1 MLSHSYQSKPPV
13 AWALAFSALVLAAT
27 LFSGCTE
34 PLAPMMPEWDVDAN
48 VPIVN
53 HTYTMGDMLQD
64 DAMLRINENGD
75 QVLVVTQRYPLRSIA
90 LGDHLGMSDVAF
102 RSAESFDAVRFEVP
116 DYLNQHLDVFT
127 LFPMLPRGSQV
138 VDAIRNDL
146 GISIAIDTREY
157 FEEMTFAAGKL
168 ALQFSNNVPIPLRI
182 EAIRLVDTQGSTIA
196 QLGWNK
202 LVQPGQQAVLPDMAL
217 DGLTLRHNMK
227 LAFDISSPGSGGASV
242 DLSST
247 MSLGVTGA
255 LRETDILS
263 VRGFLPAQRFS
274 YNRAVNLSETSGM
287 KIREAVV
294 RSGAVNFSIKNHF
307 AIGAQVRISLQ
318 SATRG
323 GAPISA
329 GMHVAPHSTG
339 KLTLDLTDAHV
350 QLEGETD
357 LRYHAEIVTD
367 DATQEAVLV
376 RKDDSVSVTGLLRD
390 VRLASI
396 NGTLPP
402 TSLSMREMK
411 YSDFN
416 IDKTIAG
423 SIQLSEARIWA
434 ALRNRTVLP
443 VGITDA
449 SVLGKNTAGSSA
461 SLRVLPMNLA
471 GQSDITIDF
480 EQSQVVNF
488 LNSFMPEYP
497 DSLGMEGTFVLN
509 PNAADGSAS
518 VTDSVTGDIF
528 VEFPLR
534 FTQVNGSI
542 VDTVDLVI
550 DETTRSKMNSVNE
563 GTMTFDVENHLP
575 AAVHVEAEFLDAN
588 GRGLFVPTSVDGTPL
603 QVRSAPVDGNGYV
616 SASVTEKLSLHF
628 SAEEFAQLSLAV
640 SVRFRLSFTADET
653 SGATFRST
661 DYVRIRG
668 YARLNVNSTITE
680 K

>member
-1 MLSHSYQSKPPV
+1 MISHSYQSKPPV
-13 AWALAFSALVLAAT
+13 AWALAFSALIIAVT
-27 LFSGCTE
+27 LFGGCTE

-48 VPIVN
+48 IPIVN

-64 DAMLRINENGD
+64 DEMLRINENGD
-75 QVLVVTQRYPLRSIA
+75 QVLVVTQRFPLNSIA
-90 LGDHLGMSDVAF
+90 LGDHLVMSDVGF

-127 LFPMLPRGSQV
+127 LFPTLPRGRQV

-168 ALQFSNNVPIPLRI
+168 AMQFSNNVPIPLRI
-182 EAIRLVDTQGSTIA
+182 EAIRLVDLQGSTIA

-202 LVQPGQQAVLPDMAL
+202 LVQPGEKAVLPVMAL

-227 LAFDISSPGSGGASV
+227 LAFDISSPGSNGASV
-242 DLSST
+242 DLSSA

-255 LRETDILS
+255 LRDTDILS
-263 VRGFLPAQRFS
+263 VRGFLPAQHLS
-274 YNRAVNLSETSGM
+274 YNRAVNLSQSSGM
-287 KIREAVV
+287 KIRDAIV
-294 RSGAVNFSIKNHF
+294 RSGSADFSIRNHF
-307 AIGAQVRISLQ
+307 AIGAEVQISLQ

-329 GMHVAPHSTG
+329 RMHVAANSTG
-339 KLTLDLTDAHV
+339 TLTLDLADAEVH
-350 QLEGETD
+350 LESETD

-367 DATQEAVLV
+367 DATQKAVLV
-376 RKDDSVSVTGLLRD
+376 RKDDSVSVTGLVRD

-402 TSLSMREMK
+402 TTLSVREME

-423 SIQLSEARIWA
+423 SIQLSEARIWT
-434 ALRNRTVLP
+434 ALRNGTVLP
-443 VGITDA
+443 VGISDA

-471 GQSDITIDF
+471 GKSEITIDF
-480 EQSQVVNF
+480 EQTQVVNF

-497 DSLGMEGTFVLN
+497 DSMGMEGTFVLN
-509 PNAADGSAS
+509 PDGADGSAS
-518 VTDSVTGDIF
+518 AADSVTGDIF

-563 GTMTFDVENHLP
+563 GTMTFNAENHLP
-575 AAVHVEAEFLDAN
+575 AAVSVEPEFLDAN
-588 GRGLFVPTSVDGTPL
+588 GRVLFVPTSVDGAPL
-603 QVRSAPVDGNGYV
+603 QVRSAPVDGDGYV
-616 SASVTEKLSLHF
+616 RTSVHETLSLHF
-628 SAEEFAQLSLAV
+628 TADEFAQLALATA
-640 SVRFRLSFTADET
+640 VRFRLSFTADEAN
-653 SGATFRST
+653 GATFRST

-668 YARLNVNSTITE
+668 YARLNVNSSITE